1 MHMQNRYEKEAQNV
15 CVKGLESAFPLVL
28 QAWGPD
34 LQERNPASE
43 PSMPQ

>member
-1 MHMQNRYEKEAQNV
+1 MHMQNRSKKLAQNV

-28 QAWGPD
+28 QACD
-34 LQERNPASE
+34 LQERNPAGE